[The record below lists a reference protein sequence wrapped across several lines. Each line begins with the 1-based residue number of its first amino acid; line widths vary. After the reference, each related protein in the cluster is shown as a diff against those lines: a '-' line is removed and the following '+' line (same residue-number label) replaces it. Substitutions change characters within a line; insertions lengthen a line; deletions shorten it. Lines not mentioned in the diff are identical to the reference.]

1 MQCFISIDGIPIFIH
16 SYKSIM
22 GNIIGNFLP
31 WCKQVL
37 AYMTQMSGEDRTG
50 FGTKF
55 WGNISYFCLVF

>member
-22 GNIIGNFLP
+22 GNIISNLLL

-50 FGTKF
+50 FLELDSGATPLIF
-55 WGNISYFCLVF
+55 V